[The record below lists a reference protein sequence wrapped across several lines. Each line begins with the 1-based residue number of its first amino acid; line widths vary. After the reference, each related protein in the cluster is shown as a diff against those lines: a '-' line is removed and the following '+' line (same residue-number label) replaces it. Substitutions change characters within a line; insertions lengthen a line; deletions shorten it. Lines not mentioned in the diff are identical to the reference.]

1 MGSKPALPIRIA
13 YCIDSFGVGGTELNA
28 VRTAEALD
36 AKRFELCV
44 IHLQKDG
51 PLRSRYKQLGVRME
65 YFPIQNLY
73 SIGTALQ
80 GVRLARFLHCW
91 GADVVQ
97 THDIYT
103 NIFVAPWARLFTRAK
118 ILAGRRWLYEAPRP
132 GLVKIN
138 RWSNLFAHRILANSK
153 GVADLLS
160 GEEKVPSRKI
170 VEVSNFLDE
179 SAFERIDENARSEQR
194 RTWGL
199 PDDAFVVGCVAR
211 LSPVKNHG
219 MLLRALAN
227 LSSRFHV
234 VLIGDGP
241 SRIELEHLAT
251 SLGISSRVHFIGEV
265 LSKINLHQFF
275 DVSALCSNSEGFP
288 NTVIEAMAAGRP
300 VVATAVGGV
309 VDVVK
314 SNSTGILVPPDGVKQ
329 LAETLQQFEADPLL
343 CARFGETGQAVV
355 REGFHQNIVI
365 EKLSAI
371 YERLAMFH
379 PASSHNHLVKG
390 DHA

>member
-1 MGSKPALPIRIA
+1 MISLRPLKIA
-13 YCIDSFGVGGTELNA
+13 FCIDSFRIGGTELNA

-44 IHLQKDG
+44 IHLHEDG
-51 PLRSRYKQLGVRME
+51 PLRSRYEKLGVRME
-65 YFPIQNLY
+65 YFPINNLY
-73 SIGTALQ
+73 SARTSLQ
-80 GVRLARFLHCW
+80 GMRLGLFLRRW

-103 NIFVAPWARLFTRAK
+103 NIFVATWARLFTRAK

-138 RWSNLFAHRILANSK
+138 RWSNLFAHRILANSR

-170 VEVSNFLDE
+170 VEVPNFLDE
-179 SAFERIDENARSEQR
+179 SAFDRVDEKSRCEQR

-211 LSPVKNHG
+211 LSPVKNHA
-219 MLLRALAN
+219 MLLRAVAS

-241 SRIELEHLAT
+241 SRTELELLAT
-251 SLGISSRVHFIGEV
+251 NLGISSRVHFIGEV
-265 LSKINLHQFF
+265 LSTINLHQFF

-288 NTVIEAMAAGRP
+288 NTVIEAMAASRS
-300 VVATAVGGV
+300 VVATEVGGV
-309 VDVVK
+309 VDVIK
-314 SNSTGILVPPDGVKQ
+314 SNSTGVLIPPDGVKQ

-343 CARFGETGQAVV
+343 CARFGEAGQAVV
-355 REGFHQNIVI
+355 REGFHKNIVI

-371 YERLAMFH
+371 YERLAMIH